1 MQRTCK
7 KNCGPREGFVTVFL
21 ATLSSVNNIIKP
33 AKCVGLGT
41 RTTNAFYTSVWQ
53 AQNHGYWNVQSV
65 EQTHVFRNI
74 GVMKLICENERT
86 ILKILADKSMCID
99 LKCPVE
105 EPGLREKQGLL
116 HSWYLTNTLIKMGLS
131 FVSSG
136 MKLNSKSS
144 LVASFTCNSHSFC
157 SGLNSS

>member
-7 KNCGPREGFVTVFL
+7 KNCGPREGFVKIFL
-21 ATLSSVNNIIKP
+21 AMLSSVNDVIKP
-33 AKCVGLGT
+33 AKCVGLGP
-41 RTTNAFYTSVWQ
+41 RTNAFYTSVWQ
-53 AQNHGYWNVQSV
+53 PRNHGYWNVQSV

-74 GVMKLICENERT
+74 GVLKLICENERT
-86 ILKILADKSMCID
+86 ILKTLADKSMCID

-105 EPGLREKQGLL
+105 KPGLREKQGLL
-116 HSWYLTNTLIKMGLS
+116 HSWYLTTTLIKMGLC

-136 MKLNSKSS
+136 MKLISKSS
-144 LVASFTCNSHSFC
+144 LVVSFTCNSHSFC